1 MLGGGGVGISR
12 VGGNESRIS
21 RVGGMSRRQAVLGGG
36 GKSEI
41 SRVGARVGDKQGWG
55 ISRRL
60 ARA

>member
-1 MLGGGGVGISR
+1 M
-12 VGGNESRIS
+12 
-21 RVGGMSRRQAVLGGG
+21 LGGG